1 MKKISIIILVLLGTM
16 SMYFSSCSFLDVDTY
31 FEDTFREDSIFH
43 SMKNAEGYLW
53 NTPKDF
59 PDPGAIWGNSWNLGE
74 MASDEITTRWRTGE
88 FPGVLFTVGEVNER
102 NLPGSMNI
110 WYNMYKIIRRC
121 NTMLANVD
129 KVTDMTTRDRQ
140 VYSAYVHFLRGYA
153 YYHLLMNW
161 GPCLILGDEVI
172 ANSEAA
178 EYYNKERSTYD
189 ESVDY
194 ICNEFALAA
203 QSLPLASQQSISLSD
218 RPTKGAALAL
228 IARLRLYQAS
238 PLYNGGDAARR
249 SFGTWKRK
257 SDGKPYVNQTYDPK
271 RWAVAAAAAK
281 TVIDM
286 NYYQLNTVDADPQN
300 PYPLA
305 SNVPTANFPEG
316 AGGID
321 PYHSYVD
328 MFNGEGIIQTN
339 KEFIWAMAS
348 SNVTNYTR
356 HSFPVYFGGWGGMA
370 VPQRVVD
377 SYLMADGR
385 TIHDASEEY
394 PYDPDL
400 ASTIGGS
407 GKTLGTYIL
416 RPNVPKMYD
425 NREARFYASIG
436 FPGSYWP
443 MNSASQDQSYT
454 KQQMWFSND
463 HVSGVTGAGS
473 NINDYNVSGYAPIK
487 YIHPDDSWANGKG
500 NVKSAFITEPKPFP
514 IIRYAEVLLQY
525 AEALNNVE
533 GSIVVETIEPVG
545 NDTITVTITRDA
557 QEIEKYFNMVRYRV
571 GLPGV
576 TEAQLASKDEF
587 QKVIMN
593 ERQVELFNEGYR
605 FFDTRR
611 WGIYLDQDANTSN
624 WRGLNVERDRTNF
637 NNNEGFFEIVT
648 INTQNIRDRVARPRM
663 VLLPLPHNELLK
675 IPAMDQNPGWDR

>member
-1 MKKISIIILVLLGTM
+1 MKSILKILIAVLGIL
-16 SMYFSSCSFLDVDTY
+16 SMTLNSCNFLDVDSY
-31 FEDTFREDSIFH
+31 FEDTFRQDSIFH

-59 PDPGAIWGNSWNLGE
+59 PDPGAIWGGSWSLGQ
-74 MASDEITTRWRTGE
+74 MASDEITTKWRTSQ
-88 FPGVLFTVGEVNER
+88 FPGISFSVGEINER
-102 NLPGSMNI
+102 NVPSSMNI
-110 WYNMYKIIRRC
+110 WYRMYRVVRRC
-121 NTMLANVD
+121 NTMLASVDNVG
-129 KVTDMTTRDRQ
+129 DMSTNEKQR
-140 VYSAYVHFLRGYA
+140 YKGYVHFLRGYA
-153 YYHLLMNW
+153 YYHLLINW
-161 GPCLILGDEVI
+161 GPCLIVGDEI
-172 ANSEAA
+172 LSNSESA
-178 EYYNKERSTYD
+178 EYYNRERSTYD

-194 ICNEFALAA
+194 ICNEFTLAA
-203 QSLPLASQQSISLSD
+203 QVLPTAAQQSISLSD

-238 PLYNGGDAARR
+238 PLFNGGDAARR
-249 SFGTWKRK
+249 SFGTWTRK
-257 SDGKPYVNQTYDPK
+257 SDGAYYVNQEYEPR

-286 NYYQLNTVDADPQN
+286 NYYQLHTVDIDPQN

-305 SNVPTANFPEG
+305 PNVPTDPFPSG

-321 PYHSYVD
+321 PLHSYHD

-348 SNVTNYTR
+348 SNVSNFTR

-385 TIHDASEEY
+385 TIHNASAEY
-394 PYDPDL
+394 PYDPIL
-400 ASTIGGS
+400 TNTIGGS

-416 RPNVPKMYD
+416 RPDVPSMYD

-443 MNSASQDQSYT
+443 MNSASQDPSYT
-454 KQQMWFSND
+454 KKQFWFSYD
-463 HVSGVTGAGS
+463 DVSGITGTGN
-473 NINDYNVSGYAPIK
+473 NINDYNVSGYTPTK

-500 NVKSAFITEPKPFP
+500 SVKSAFVTNPKPFP
-514 IIRYAEVLLQY
+514 IIRYAEVLLEY
-525 AEALNNVE
+525 VEALNNVE
-533 GSIVVETIEPVG
+533 GTETVETMDVIGNETIE
-545 NDTITVTITRDA
+545 ITVTRDIA
-557 QEIEKYFNMVRYRV
+557 EMGKYFNMIRYRA
-571 GLPGV
+571 GLPGA
-576 TEAQLASKDEF
+576 TEGQLANREEF
-587 QKVIMN
+587 REMIMN

-611 WGIYLDQDANTSN
+611 WGTYIDEDANSSN
-624 WRGLNVERDRTNF
+624 WRGLNVERDRTNN

-648 INTQNIRDRVARPRM
+648 INTQNIRDRIALPRM
-663 VLLPLPHNELLK
+663 VLLPIPHAELLK
-675 IPAMDQNPGWDR
+675 VPAMDQNPGWDR